1 MKLEINHKEKAGKVT
16 NMWSLNNVLF
26 INYWNNNKIKGEME
40 KYLET
45 NEKENTVYQN
55 LLDTAKA
62 VLRGKFLATQAYLV
76 RQEKSQINN
85 LTIHPTESEKKKN
98 EEPKVRRTKE
108 LLEIRAEINDMES
121 KKKIEKISETK
132 S

>member
-40 KYLET
+40 KYLEA

-62 VLRGKFLATQAYLV
+62 VLRGKFLATQAYLEK
-76 RQEKSQINN
+76 QEKSQINN

-108 LLEIRAEINDMES
+108 LLEIRAEINEM
-121 KKKIEKISETK
+121 ETK
-132 S
+132 RQ

>member
-40 KYLET
+40 KYLEA

>member
-40 KYLET
+40 KYLEA

-85 LTIHPTESEKKKN
+85 LTIHPKESEKKKN
-98 EEPKVRRTKE
+98 EVTKVRRTKE